1 MDGEA
6 IATAFAITPGP
17 DCIRDVVPKVGVR
30 MKVYQA
36 IKRALEVRS
45 IVKKNVLGLC
55 LNPLGGTGGG
65 NCMQDLIPFIIT

>member
-6 IATAFAITPGP
+6 IATAFTITPGP

-45 IVKKNVLGLC
+45 IVKKTC
-55 LNPLGGTGGG
+55 
-65 NCMQDLIPFIIT
+65 

>member
-36 IKRALEVRS
+36 IKRTLEVRYS
-45 IVKKNVLGLC
+45 YIKFKHYKVHLY
-55 LNPLGGTGGG
+55 LGGGGRDQS
-65 NCMQDLIPFIIT
+65 CHLY

>member
-6 IATAFAITPGP
+6 IATAFAVTPGP

-36 IKRALEVRS
+36 IKRTLEVRYQYH
-45 IVKKNVLGLC
+45 
-55 LNPLGGTGGG
+55 T
-65 NCMQDLIPFIIT
+65 